1 MAFLT
6 LLKVASLV
14 LHINKLLHLHTAS
27 KSTNKNSEIV
37 KFQSI
42 SNKIR
47 VKTRST
53 ESDSCGLS
61 EIFRSTDFVVP
72 MPFLQFLTEMGLVE
86 TVLHNT
92 ESFTVYTAYVVS
104 PQFL

>member
-1 MAFLT
+1 MRSRMPIERCLTRQKPELDKAAVAFLT

-37 KFQSI
+37 KFQST

-53 ESDSCGLS
+53 E
-61 EIFRSTDFVVP
+61 R
-72 MPFLQFLTEMGLVE
+72 
-86 TVLHNT
+86 
-92 ESFTVYTAYVVS
+92 
-104 PQFL
+104 